1 MSKKLVEKNKT
12 QPTTESRFIGMTDSE
27 RSAVLLTA
35 RHNLWEH
42 LKGRCDPV
50 SKFKLRRLYK
60 MLGESNDLNVPLEML
75 KNMIA
80 SCKPGR

>member
-1 MSKKLVEKNKT
+1 MHGWPGELSLVVEVSTKETRDWIKKNIPEWEGLPVVPYT
-12 QPTTESRFIGMTDSE
+12 PDDLHTTT
-27 RSAVLLTA
+27 
-35 RHNLWEH
+35 
-42 LKGRCDPV
+42 V